1 MFRVP
6 AVPIIRSTILQLT
19 VIGITHITLEREVY
33 GNVQLN
39 LTIQRDIR
47 VLVCYT
53 SDCQLQY
60 CTPDDGYSRYPKHVE
75 ILQ

>member
-6 AVPIIRSTILQLT
+6 VVPIIRSIVLQLT
-19 VIGITHITLEREVY
+19 VTCITYITLEREVY
-33 GNVQLN
+33 GNVQFKH
-39 LTIQRDIR
+39 LTIQRDI
-47 VLVCYT
+47 CYT

-60 CTPDDGYSRYPKHVE
+60 CTPDNGYSRYPKHVE